1 MGLIKNYFDF
11 ISRELGRNL
20 NFPWFCQNKEILA
33 EGYENKEIQKI
44 VEYLTPRKKGSL
56 SGT

>member
-44 VEYLTPRKKGSL
+44 VE
-56 SGT
+56 